1 MRSVKPILL
10 VGLGNSLVGDDG
22 IGGGVVEWLA
32 RHCAIHDQADYVP
45 DGSDLLRMADR
56 CEGRREVVLIDALL
70 SDAEPGTVSVFR
82 EPFDGLDGTWQHAH
96 GPSVV
101 EEVALLK
108 LSSPALRATSFIL
121 IGVAVPELRHEATLL
136 AHVPAIA
143 ARVGVALA
151 HGISVPPSP

>member
-1 MRSVKPILL
+1 MQRVKPILV
-10 VGLGNSLVGDDG
+10 VGLGNSLAGDDG
-22 IGGGVVEWLA
+22 LGGRVVEWLV
-32 RHCAIHDQADYVP
+32 RHRAIHDQADFVLG
-45 DGSDLLRMADR
+45 GSDLLRMAER

-70 SDAEPGTVSVFR
+70 SDDEPGTVSVFR

-101 EEVALLK
+101 QEIALLK

-121 IGVAVPELRHEATLL
+121 IGIAVPELRHEATLL

-151 HGISVPPSP
+151 HRISVPLSP

>member
-1 MRSVKPILL
+1 MRSVKPVLV

-22 IGGGVVEWLA
+22 IGGSVVEWLV

-45 DGSDLLRMADR
+45 GGSDLLRMANR

-101 EEVALLK
+101 QEVALLK
-108 LSSPALRATSFIL
+108 LSSPALRTTSFVL
-121 IGVAVPELRHEATLL
+121 IGIAVPELRREATLL
-136 AHVPAIA
+136 AQLPAIA

-151 HGISVPPSP
+151 RHISVPLSP